1 MKKLFLMAF
10 VATLSIATASA
21 QFEKGV
27 KTVNMKVSGFDLKY
41 LSGDGYSASDL
52 NIAAEASYFVIDRLS
67 ILAETGIESTKNV
80 DYDEGVSTF
89 HIGGGARYYFSSKGF
104 FGGARLVG
112 YVDGDEGLHK
122 VAGKIEGGYTWYIL
136 DNFYIEPSLRIAKE
150 YFTEI
155 SETSKETKL
164 RIMVGVGI
172 KF

>member
-1 MKKLFLMAF
+1 MKKVFLMAF
-10 VATLSIATASA
+10 VATLCIATASA

-27 KTVNMKVSGFDLKY
+27 KTVNMKISGFDLKY

-67 ILAETGIESTKNV
+67 ILAEVGIESQKEI
-80 DYDEGVSTF
+80 DEDGITDF
-89 HIGGGARYYFSSKGF
+89 HIGAGARYYFSPKGF

-112 YVDGDEGLHK
+112 YAGDGGLHT

-136 DNFYIEPSLRIAKE
+136 DNFYIEPSLRLAKE

-155 SETSKETKL
+155 SETSKATKL

>member
-1 MKKLFLMAF
+1 MKKVFLMAF
-10 VATLSIATASA
+10 VATLGIATASA

-67 ILAETGIESTKNV
+67 ILAEAGLESTKEV
-80 DYDEGVSTF
+80 DYDDGLSTF

-104 FGGARLVG
+104 FGGARIVG
-112 YVDGDEGLHK
+112 YVGDEGLHT

-155 SETSKETKL
+155 SETSKATKL